1 MCIKPLSPYRRLLV
15 YCLEGSRFTSF
26 PSQFIPK
33 VKYSSALMSISV
45 PVQLARKSIWYL
57 LTYLCARMGG
67 KSALEIGRK
76 VCLVLTKD
84 LNLQEK

>member
-33 VKYSSALMSISV
+33 VKYSSARMSMSV

-57 LTYLCARMGG
+57 PTYVRVWGG